1 MGYKSYKAQDFIN
14 VIPGSG
20 GIISTIAKRV
30 GCDWKTA
37 QRYIER
43 HETVRVAF
51 DNECETVDDMAES
64 QVIKSIQSGNTQD
77 AKWWLSRRRSSK
89 FSEKHILEHTG
100 RIDVTKLSDDELLAI
115 AEA

>member
-37 QRYIER
+37 QRWIEN
-43 HETVRVAF
+43 HKTIKDAF
-51 DNECETVDDMAES
+51 DNECETVDDLAES

-89 FSEKHILEHTG
+89 FAEKQELEVEHKG
-100 RIDVTKLSDDELLAI
+100 DIVFRVVHDR
-115 AEA
+115 